1 MIQKKAK
8 TTPNISCI
16 NCGSSSVFYFTKKN
30 ENNEFR
36 IFRCPSC
43 KSAFVW
49 PRIDTQEI
57 KEYYF
62 KDTYSDFTIDQIF
75 QLNSRYYPDSF
86 TDSNR
91 IIDNCWSF
99 KRGYNFLDVGAGF
112 GPFSRAALKKGFH
125 VSACEPNPNARNVFL
140 KVSGFE
146 PDACI
151 FDREYASRH
160 EEKYDV
166 VLLSQVLEHV
176 VDPNEVA
183 RNIYAVLRE
192 NGLAAIAVPH
202 FGSALSKI
210 QGKNDMYIS
219 PPEHLTYFSKQG
231 LIKLFQRYDFKIDV
245 FETVTKVNKG
255 RIEDTIPNS
264 TLSRMTWKGLYFFLK
279 IFERIDMGMIIN
291 AYFRKE
297 S

>member
-1 MIQKKAK
+1 M
-8 TTPNISCI
+8 
-16 NCGSSSVFYFTKKN
+16 
-30 ENNEFR
+30 
-36 IFRCPSC
+36 
-43 KSAFVW
+43 
-49 PRIDTQEI
+49 
-57 KEYYF
+57 
-62 KDTYSDFTIDQIF
+62 
-75 QLNSRYYPDSF
+75 
-86 TDSNR
+86 
-91 IIDNCWSF
+91 
-99 KRGYNFLDVGAGF
+99 GAGF